1 MPQVLKAGGV
11 WVNLLSSTNSPG
23 DEEPPHSLCD
33 HLQSV
38 LQMNFVCF
46 NISGWTLT
54 LLYSYNILIT
64 SLFTGNHGNHRIHWV
79 LFYSELTVIHVYV
92 HKLCMCY
99 CVYRFYC
106 YSNSQVIV
114 LYQPILYLTSIHSL
128 HLQVLGTTFYSG
140 TPLNGHPR
148 YNGHFWKSW
157 LFLRRLQKPLSSKHP
172 TTPYNGHWSIP
183 NFILAI
189 IRSLATPLS
198 LNINVIACS
207 YT

>member
-11 WVNLLSSTNSPG
+11 WVKEQRLTILLSSPG
-23 DEEPPHSLCD
+23 DAEPPHSLCD

-106 YSNSQVIV
+106 YSNSQ
-114 LYQPILYLTSIHSL
+114 SHSFIST
-128 HLQVLGTTFYSG
+128 H
-140 TPLNGHPR
+140 
-148 YNGHFWKSW
+148 
-157 LFLRRLQKPLSSKHP
+157 
-172 TTPYNGHWSIP
+172 SIP
-183 NFILAI
+183 HFDTQSAFTSSGYNILQWNPA
-189 IRSLATPLS
+189 
-198 LNINVIACS
+198 
-207 YT
+207 

>member
-1 MPQVLKAGGV
+1 MPQILKAGGV

-23 DEEPPHSLCD
+23 DAEPPHSLCD

-38 LQMNFVCF
+38 LQMNFVRF

-54 LLYSYNILIT
+54 LLAITYLSLPSSLVTMVTTEYIEFYFILSWQSYMFMST
-64 SLFTGNHGNHRIHWV
+64 SYACVIVFTVSIAIA
-79 LFYSELTVIHVYV
+79 TV
-92 HKLCMCY
+92 K
-99 CVYRFYC
+99 
-106 YSNSQVIV
+106 VIV

-140 TPLNGHPR
+140 TPLNGHPQ

-172 TTPYNGHWSIP
+172 TTPI
-183 NFILAI
+183 
-189 IRSLATPLS
+189 
-198 LNINVIACS
+198 S
-207 YT
+207 YSQ